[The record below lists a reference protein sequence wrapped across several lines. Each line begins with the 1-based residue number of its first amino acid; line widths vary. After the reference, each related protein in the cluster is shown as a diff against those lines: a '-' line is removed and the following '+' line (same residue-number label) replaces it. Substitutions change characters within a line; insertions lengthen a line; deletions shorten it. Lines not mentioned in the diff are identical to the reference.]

1 MTPQQISLLLIDLY
15 GQSTD
20 KLEATIKL
28 IQENT
33 DKLNGNI
40 REEVLEHIKKR
51 NELRINIIKMILE
64 NRK

>member
-15 GQSTD
+15 AQSTD
-20 KLEATIKL
+20 KLEATIQL

-64 NRK
+64 SR